1 MRLHSGA
8 PYWLVNNGLHDT
20 ITAEAPAPP
29 PGECDVVVIG
39 AGITG
44 ALVADALSA
53 ENLTVA
59 ILDRRAPACG
69 STAASTALLSY
80 EIDLSLQD
88 LSDRMGLDD
97 AVRAYRV
104 SAEAIDLLAD
114 VSGSLHEPCGF
125 ARRPSLLLAK
135 GKDDGA
141 KLQSEAQLR
150 QRHGLDAEFRSAARV
165 RAGHGFRSHG
175 ALFTRHAGVVDPVRL
190 TRALLHRTGER
201 GGTVHPWTPARDV
214 RPDGAGMAVDTDRG
228 TIRARWVVYAMGY
241 EMPERL
247 REDMTQ
253 LHSSFAIVTEPV
265 PDLGLWRDGSIVW
278 ETGWPYFYMRQTE
291 DCRVMIGGADSHF
304 KDPAVRDRLMPGRL
318 KKLEKQLERWLP
330 GVELQTAFLWAG
342 TFGDTKDGLPY
353 IGPLP
358 DCPGAL
364 AALGYGAN
372 GITFSAVAARILA
385 DLCLGRPNT
394 DARLFRLER

>member
-8 PYWLVNNGLHDT
+8 PFWLINDGLHDA
-20 ITAEAPAPP
+20 ITAAVVPP
-29 PGECDVVVIG
+29 PPADCDAVVIG

-80 EIDLSLQD
+80 EIDLSLQA
-88 LSDRMGLDD
+88 LSERMGLED

-104 SAEAIDLLAD
+104 SADAIDQLA
-114 VSGSLHEPCGF
+114 GIAASLSEPCGF
-125 ARRPSLLLAK
+125 SRRPSLLLAK
-135 GKDDGA
+135 RRGDGTTLEREVA
-141 KLQSEAQLR
+141 LR
-150 QRHGLDAEFRSAARV
+150 QRHGLDAEFHSAGRV
-165 RAGHGFRSHG
+165 ESGHGFPSHG
-175 ALFTRHAGVVDPVRL
+175 ALYTRHAAVVDPVRL
-190 TRALLHRTGER
+190 TRALLHRAQAR
-201 GGTVHPWTPARDV
+201 GATVHSWTPARGV
-214 RPDGAGMAVDTDRG
+214 RPEGSGMAVATDRG
-228 TIRARWVVYAMGY
+228 SIRARWVIYAMGY

-253 LHSSFAIVTEPV
+253 LHSSFALVTEPV
-265 PDLGLWRDGSIVW
+265 SDLGRWKDGCIVW

-291 DCRVMIGGADSHF
+291 DCRVMIGGADSRF
-304 KDPAVRDRLMPGRL
+304 DSPAVRDRLMSGRL
-318 KKLEKQLERWLP
+318 NKLEQQLERWLP

-353 IGPLP
+353 IGPLA

-372 GITFSAVAARILA
+372 GITFGAVAARILA
-385 DLCLGRPNT
+385 DLCLGQPNA
-394 DARLFRLER
+394 DARLFRLDR